1 MIVLNILLY
10 VLIACG
16 IITAISV
23 VIVIVELFIQYCK
36 GEKLEWE
43 MFIGAFAVVPVGIFM
58 AIKELS
64 NYLSGVH
71 KAGGFSEYHRK
82 KKEKKEAE
90 KRKREEEER
99 ITLAYKNGELKREE
113 HPRLLDGIKKFE
125 FNIPFDMYN
134 KLLYIENGYNETFN
148 SFFKRHGCI
157 EFKQDIRVIY
167 LPEYMLHLVEQDM
180 LGYFAPWVK
189 DGENQKF
196 SAKDVMKFIFSQL
209 SYPEDAKKLQHGILL
224 FDIGF
229 QYNKYGMEVFP
240 ADYHPLEE
248 GDDDFIMSQ
257 LTRIA
262 ESLYREN
269 QGPIHY
275 HLGDAPQ
282 EGVSDDFADYE
293 FLKTIYNNE
302 ISILVKE
309 VRERVIKLHQFG
321 ISENLILKMIK
332 TPPMLS
338 RLVITKDYHIMLPDY
353 GNIEI
358 KMEPLNKA
366 VFLLFLRHKEGI
378 IFKHLP
384 DYEQELLEIY
394 AKLKPMGINDKVRK
408 SISDVCNP
416 CKNSINEKC
425 ARIRGAFISHFDE
438 YLAKNYYVTGYSGQP
453 KGIKLPRKLI
463 TWEEDYVKLAEELEQ
478 SSPFGVM
485 RKTTFEDIAMTKS
498 AIIDYFTDKY
508 PKITPVWNNIEAEV
522 CNISFS
528 VNGKNFNAL
537 IEIWDE
543 INELGCRYVT
553 ETEYKKLLEYSKTNG
568 STPCFIAVTPPY
580 SNNGKKQN
588 KVIQI
593 SNGITAKAIDF
604 SEI

>member
-1 MIVLNILLY
+1 MTILTILLIAY
-10 VLIACG
+10 V
-16 IITAISV
+16 IITLVALIRYLYRYTGGRWYMFRFLNWKYV
-23 VIVIVELFIQYCK
+23 FWYLFIIPVTCFCLLKRLYEYIVKQIRIANDDTGKLKYLLSGDTERIYEAYLNGILRRDELERYLD
-36 GEKLEWE
+36 GEKQ
-43 MFIGAFAVVPVGIFM
+43 
-58 AIKELS
+58 
-64 NYLSGVH
+64 
-71 KAGGFSEYHRK
+71 
-82 KKEKKEAE
+82 
-90 KRKREEEER
+90 
-99 ITLAYKNGELKREE
+99 
-113 HPRLLDGIKKFE
+113 FE
-125 FNIPFDMYN
+125 FEIPFHNMDDN
-134 KLLYIENGYNETFN
+134 LLYIENEYNETFN
-148 SFFKRHGCI
+148 DFFKRHGCI
-157 EFKQDIRVIY
+157 EFKQGIRVIY
-167 LPEYMLHLVEQDM
+167 LPEYMENLVEQDM

-189 DGENQKF
+189 DGEKQKF
-196 SAKDVMKFIFSQL
+196 SAKDIMLFIFNQL

-224 FDIGF
+224 FESGY
-229 QYNKYGMEVFP
+229 QYNKYVMQVFF

-262 ESLYREN
+262 ESLYSEN

-366 VFLLFLRHKEGI
+366 VFLLFLRHEEGI
-378 IFKHLP
+378 IFKYLP

-453 KGIKLPRKLI
+453 KRIKLSRELV
-463 TWEEDYVKLAEELEQ
+463 TWEEDTVKLAEELAQ

-508 PKITPVWNNIEAEV
+508 PDITPVWNNIEAEV

-543 INELGCRYVT
+543 VNAHGCRYVT
-553 ETEYKKLLEYSKTNG
+553 ETEHRKLLEYSKTNG
-568 STPCFIAVTPPY
+568 STPCIIAITPPY